1 MIADFFLVST
11 VSLKIRNIVILTVFI
26 SGVLNQWSVLLIE
39 VSGK

>member
-11 VSLKIRNIVILTVFI
+11 VSLKFINIVILTAVI
-26 SGVLNQWSVLLIE
+26 SGVPNQWSVLLIE